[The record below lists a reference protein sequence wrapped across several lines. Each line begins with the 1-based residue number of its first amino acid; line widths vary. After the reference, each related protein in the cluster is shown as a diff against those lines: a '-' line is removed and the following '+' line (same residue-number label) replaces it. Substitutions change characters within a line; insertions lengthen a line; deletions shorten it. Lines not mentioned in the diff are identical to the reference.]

1 MSKSA
6 TVAPVN
12 KLVPKRGF
20 PRFWHNFKRQW
31 QLHAMVILP
40 MIYIFIFN
48 YVPLYGLQI
57 AFKEYSPRLGIPAS
71 PWVGLV
77 NMEAFFEYYLWKNLV
92 VNTLALSLQSIIFG
106 YPLTIFM
113 SLLIHM
119 YTGKFLK
126 KLCQNVTYLP
136 HFISLVVMV
145 GLLNTVL
152 NPVSGLL
159 GNIYKTLGIYSYV
172 DIRGNKDA
180 FRGLYFWSGEWQ
192 GLGWSTIIY
201 LSALS
206 AVPEELHEAA
216 KLDGAS
222 RWRRLF
228 AIDLPT
234 VLPLFALRLILSFGS
249 VLSVGYQ
256 KAFLMQNDMNADVSE
271 LISTYIY
278 KQGIR
283 AGKLSFGSAMGFFQA
298 IINTSLVFLVNK
310 IADVLSDGEM
320 GLF

>member
-40 MIYIFIFN
+40 MLYIFIFN
-48 YVPLYGLQI
+48 YVPMYGLQI
-57 AFKEYSPRLGIPAS
+57 AFKEYSPRLGIEAS

-77 NMEAFFEYYLWKNLV
+77 HMEAFFEYYLWKNLV
-92 VNTLALSLQSIIFG
+92 VNTLALSLQSIILG

-159 GNIYKTLGIYSYV
+159 GNIYRTLGIYSYV
-172 DIRGNKDA
+172 DVRGNKDA
-180 FRGLYFWSGEWQ
+180 FRALYFLSGEWQ

-234 VLPLFALRLILSFGS
+234 VLPMFALRLILAFGS

-256 KAFLMQNDMNADVSE
+256 KAFLMQNDMNIDVSE

-283 AGKLSFGSAMGFFQA
+283 AGKLSFGAAMGFFQS

>member
-6 TVAPVN
+6 TVVHEN
-12 KLVPKRGF
+12 RLIPKRGF
-20 PRFWHNFKRQW
+20 PRFWLNFKRQW
-31 QLHAMVILP
+31 QLHLMILIP
-40 MIYIFIFN
+40 AAYLFLFN

-57 AFKEYSPRLGIPAS
+57 AFKEYSPRLGIAAS
-71 PWVGLV
+71 PWQGLV
-77 NMEAFFEYYLWKNLV
+77 HMESFFGYYLWKNLV
-92 VNTLALSLQSIIFG
+92 VNTLALSLQSIIIG
-106 YPLTIFM
+106 YPLTIMM
-113 SLLIHM
+113 SLLVHM

-159 GNIYKTLGIYSYV
+159 GNIYRSLGIYSYV
-172 DIRGNKDA
+172 DIRGHKDA

-192 GLGWSTIIY
+192 GLGWSTILY
-201 LSALS
+201 LSSLS
-206 AVPEELHEAA
+206 SVPEELHEAA

-234 VLPLFALRLILSFGS
+234 VMPLFALKLILSFGS

-256 KAFLMQNDMNADVSE
+256 KAFLMQNDMNIDVSE

-283 AGKLSFGSAMGFFQA
+283 AGKLSFGASMGFFQA
-298 IINTSLVFLVNK
+298 IINTILVFVVNK
-310 IADVLSDGEM
+310 IADVLSDGEL

>member
-12 KLVPKRGF
+12 KLVPKRGL

-31 QLHAMVILP
+31 QLHLMLLVPVVYL
-40 MIYIFIFN
+40 FIFN

-57 AFKEYSPRLGIPAS
+57 AFKEYSPRLGIEAS

-77 NMEAFFEYYLWKNLV
+77 HMESFFGYYLWKELV
-92 VNTLALSLQSIIFG
+92 VNTLALSLQSIVIG
-106 YPLTIFM
+106 YPLTIM
-113 SLLIHM
+113 MALLIHM

-126 KLCQNVTYLP
+126 KVCQNVTYLP

-159 GNIYKTLGIYSYV
+159 GYFYRILGIYDYT
-172 DIRGNKDA
+172 DIRGDKEA
-180 FRGLYFWSGEWQ
+180 FRALYFLSSEWQ

-206 AVPEELHEAA
+206 SVPEELHEAA

-234 VLPLFALRLILSFGS
+234 VLPLFALRLILAFGS
-249 VLSVGYQ
+249 TLSVGYQ
-256 KAFLMQNDMNADVSE
+256 KAFLMQNDMNIDVSE

-283 AGKLSFGSAMGFFQA
+283 AGKLSFGSAMGFFQS
-298 IINTSLVFLVNK
+298 IINTVLVFVVNK
-310 IADVLSDGEM
+310 IADVLSDGEL